1 MSTWNIMGNF
11 TLQELQYI
19 KTVLDRTSSYTI
31 ARGEQIDYP
40 TINHK
45 QLTTKVKQI
54 IHRYTH

>member
-1 MSTWNIMGNF
+1 MNF

-19 KTVLDRTSSYTI
+19 VTVLNRTSSYTI

>member
-1 MSTWNIMGNF
+1 MNF

-40 TINHK
+40 TINHSR
-45 QLTTKVKQI
+45 LTTKVKQI